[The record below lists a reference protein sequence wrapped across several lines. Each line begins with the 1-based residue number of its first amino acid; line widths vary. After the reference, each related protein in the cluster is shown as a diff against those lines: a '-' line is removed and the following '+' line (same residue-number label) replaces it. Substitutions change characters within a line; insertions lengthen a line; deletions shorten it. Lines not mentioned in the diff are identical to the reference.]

1 MIDIGNKYENLIF
14 LKNMRFLFYIP
25 FLFFISC
32 VKEAPFK
39 VGECIERPLGA
50 YTFKVTLIEDNTI
63 YAIKFGLENKTPIKL
78 SLDEEFVK
86 VNCP

>member
-1 MIDIGNKYENLIF
+1 
-14 LKNMRFLFYIP
+14 MRFLLL
-25 FLFFISC
+25 FLLISSC

-50 YTFKVTLIEDNTI
+50 YTFKVTLIENKTI

-86 VNCP
+86 VDCP